1 MPPDTAKAL
10 LAEAQ
15 AALAAAGCETP
26 ALDARLLF
34 QHVTGMSREDLIL
47 DDGRL
52 IAPEASEQFRTLI
65 KRRAAREPV
74 SRIIGAREF
83 YGRSFTVTPAVLDP
97 RPDTETLI
105 DAAVKLMPEKAR
117 ILDLGTGSGAIVIT
131 LLAERPDAEG
141 VTVDISPDALAVA
154 RSNAGALG
162 VAHRLTLLEGDWF
175 APVTGQFD
183 LILSN
188 PPYIPARDIP
198 SLSPD
203 VRNFDPLLALVGGDD
218 GLDPYRII
226 AAHAARHLKA
236 DGHVAVEIGAG
247 QEGDITRIFGEQG
260 FALSG
265 QHRDLG
271 GHIRCLVFHQL
282 ETEDRDS
289 DKKPFGN
296 QDTLG

>member
-15 AALAAAGCETP
+15 SALIQAGCETP

-34 QHVTGMSREDLIL
+34 QHVTAMSREDLIL
-47 DDGRL
+47 DDARI
-52 IAPEASEQFRTLI
+52 IASEPSEQFRALI
-65 KRRAAREPV
+65 KRRSGREPV
-74 SRIIGAREF
+74 SRIIGSREF

-105 DAAVKLMPEKAR
+105 DAALKLMPEQAR

-131 LLAERPDAEG
+131 LLAERPDVRG
-141 VTVDISPDALAVA
+141 VTVDISSAALAVA
-154 RSNAGALG
+154 LCNAEALG
-162 VAHRLTLLEGDWF
+162 VANRLTLLEGDWF

-203 VRNFDPLLALVGGDD
+203 VRNFDPALALVGGDD

-226 AAHAARHLKA
+226 AAHAARHLSA
-236 DGHVAVEIGAG
+236 GGHVAVEIGAG
-247 QEGDITRIFGEQG
+247 QEADIARMFSEQG

-282 ETEDRDS
+282 ETQVREDG
-289 DKKPFGN
+289 KKPFGN
-296 QDTLG
+296 RDTLG